1 LTDGLV
7 YSSAEADYTAKGMIQ
22 TVQGSVISTREV
34 VVRRTTA
41 TDTSVIVGATG
52 TRIVRDDTG
61 PWFDPICQS
70 FMVDQ
75 KDGIF
80 VTSVD
85 LFFRTK
91 SSTMPV
97 NVQIRT
103 MVNGYPTSE
112 IVPFAEVSVPAA
124 NVTTSDDA
132 LSATTFTFP
141 SPVFLSNNTEY
152 SICAIANTDAYNLYT
167 AKMGQTT
174 LDGARL
180 ISQQPYLGSMFKS
193 QNSTTWTAE
202 QNEDVKFTINRAK
215 FTTNTTGTVTLVN
228 DITPA
233 ITLRKNPITTTNGSA
248 VITIHHRNH
257 GMHSTANNVTIAGV
271 PSGTYNGIASANIN
285 GTYTTIGNIKLDS
298 YTVTAKDSAGNND
311 DASATGDIGGTVVTA
326 TRNIMFDVIKPIAS
340 TIVPP
345 GTTIT
350 SSMRTTT
357 GRTLEQSEG
366 EFTLASAAKKKSI
379 DLNTDYYLTAPQIV
393 ASAINETNEM
403 GGSKSLSVSISM
415 LSPTDDNISPVIDT
429 ARLSAFLIRNRIFSP
444 VSGTTPDFVA
454 DTANTGGSGPAQ
466 YITKPVLLENEGTSL
481 DVRLSAHVPSTSEVE
496 MYFRLSNA
504 DDARNMNNLAWTP
517 FNSDGSPDT
526 AVPPSDDDATFREH
540 QYSAEGLTTFTAFQ
554 LKIILKGTSSSYPP
568 RVKDM
573 RGIALAV

>member
-1 LTDGLV
+1 MG
-7 YSSAEADYTAKGMIQ
+7 
-22 TVQGSVISTREV
+22 
-34 VVRRTTA
+34 
-41 TDTSVIVGATG
+41 
-52 TRIVRDDTG
+52 
-61 PWFDPICQS
+61 
-70 FMVDQ
+70 
-75 KDGIF
+75 
-80 VTSVD
+80 
-85 LFFRTK
+85 
-91 SSTMPV
+91 
-97 NVQIRT
+97 
-103 MVNGYPTSE
+103 NGYPTSE
-112 IVPFAEVSVPAA
+112 GLPFAQIAVDSGDI
-124 NVTTSDDA
+124 TTSTDA
-132 LSATTFTFP
+132 SEATTFTFP

-233 ITLRKNPITTTNGSA
+233 ITLRQNPITTTNGSA

-311 DASATGDIGGTVVTA
+311 AASATGDIGGTVVTA

-393 ASAINETNEM
+393 ASAINETNEL

-504 DDARNMNNLAWTP
+504 DDARNMNNLVWTP
-517 FNSDGSPDT
+517 FNSDGSPDK
-526 AVPPSDDDATFREH
+526 AVPPSDDDITFREH
-540 QYSAEGLTTFTAFQ
+540 QYSAEGLTVFTAFS
-554 LKIILKGTSSSYPP
+554 LKIILKGTSSSYAP